1 MNIDD
6 LCPWLNSAETTT
18 SPPTTT
24 TDLSSL
30 MMSRIREGD
39 DLSEVTRPDSRRPT
53 QAPATLKPKFVRV
66 PDAETE
72 VDRPQQD
79 SDSGLRKY
87 ERCDLELRQ
96 SQRQRVVLQE
106 RWSNCSSAYTES
118 VRDQE
123 STLDKLNDCTEK
135 LQEGQT
141 NNQAAFKRVSDSEAE
156 CKRSLADSKD
166 VTEELRSSNDKH
178 QREIAASQASLKLNQ
193 KLKAHAERDLEVCL
207 KKTDETNR
215 QLGICEAD
223 KTEAQS
229 AASDAQQCRREKAD
243 LSDRLTSEVETCQQ
257 QKVGLENRISSVTS
271 EARKEKEDFE
281 NRLTECQD
289 DVAKMTSS
297 NSAIARERE
306 TASKQLTTCRANLDD
321 AARAKSDLESAGE
334 TNRENLEKLADKYDG
349 CFDESR
355 QLKAKVSKLN
365 DKLVLCEEQKSDMQY
380 TLVQAEA
387 LFNRTE
393 AGETVLATTAHPET
407 TTPESSQCQ
416 STLKAV
422 KDEKDE
428 LTLMVK
434 SCNGHLSSC
443 KTERSALQLTVN
455 TTRTSTAESCQST
468 QKKLNEEKN
477 ELTLAVKSCN
487 GHLSSCKTE
496 RSALQITVNMTRPCL
511 SEKAQL
517 QSRLNVC
524 KDSLEESNKKLSKAN
539 QELTFHKEQ
548 GFDMKFVNATTELQR
563 CYKALND
570 ALGSPVENRRLQ
582 ENMGLANMPELNNFI
597 SLSQKSSACSGNTAK
612 RNPPM
617 WLNPAHLWT
626 AIGLLSLACLGL
638 AGVLVWKEFSSDLGK
653 SPAQDRTE
661 PVGPAQPLLPAVQ
674 ARPQPVQARPATQ
687 AQPQEVV
694 SAGKDQVE
702 IHV

>member
-1 MNIDD
+1 MVAATGINIDD
-6 LCPWLNSAETTT
+6 LCPWLNPTETTN

-66 PDAETE
+66 QDVETE
-72 VDRPQQD
+72 ADRPQQD

-118 VRDQE
+118 VKDQE
-123 STLDKLNDCTEK
+123 STLAKLDDCTEK

-141 NNQAAFKRVSDSEAE
+141 KNKAAFKRVSDSEAE
-156 CKRSLADSKD
+156 CKSSLADCKD
-166 VTEELRSSNDKH
+166 VTEELKSSNDKH
-178 QREIAASQASLKLNQ
+178 SREIAAGQASLKLNQ
-193 KLKAHAERDLEVCL
+193 KLKAHAERDLAVCL
-207 KKTDETNR
+207 TKTDETNR

-229 AASDAQQCRREKAD
+229 AASDAQQCQREKAD
-243 LSDRLTSEVETCQQ
+243 LSDRLTSEIETCQQ

-271 EARKEKEDFE
+271 EARKEKEDFG

-289 DVAKMTSS
+289 NVANLTSS

-306 TASKQLTTCRANLDD
+306 TTSKQLTTCRSNLDD

-355 QLKAKVSKLN
+355 RLQAKVTKLSDN
-365 DKLVLCEEQKSDMQY
+365 LVLCEEQKSEMQY

-387 LFNRTE
+387 LFNKT
-393 AGETVLATTAHPET
+393 GENSATTTAHPET
-407 TTPESSQCQ
+407 STPESCQ
-416 STLKAV
+416 LTLKTL
-422 KDEKDE
+422 KEEKDD

-443 KTERSALQLTVN
+443 RTERSALQLTVN

-496 RSALQITVNMTRPCL
+496 RSALQLTVNMTKPCL
-511 SEKAQL
+511 SDKAQV
-517 QSRLNVC
+517 QSRLNIC
-524 KDSLEESNKKLSKAN
+524 KDNLEETNKKLGHTN
-539 QELTFHKEQ
+539 RELDFHKGQ
-548 GFDMKFVNATTELQR
+548 GFDMKYVNATTELQR

-674 ARPQPVQARPATQ
+674 ARPQSVQARPQ
-687 AQPQEVV
+687 ALPQEVV
-694 SAGKDQVE
+694 SAGKDQFE
-702 IHV
+702 IQV

>member
-1 MNIDD
+1 M
-6 LCPWLNSAETTT
+6 
-18 SPPTTT
+18 
-24 TDLSSL
+24 
-30 MMSRIREGD
+30 
-39 DLSEVTRPDSRRPT
+39 
-53 QAPATLKPKFVRV
+53 
-66 PDAETE
+66 
-72 VDRPQQD
+72 
-79 SDSGLRKY
+79 
-87 ERCDLELRQ
+87 
-96 SQRQRVVLQE
+96 
-106 RWSNCSSAYTES
+106 
-118 VRDQE
+118 
-123 STLDKLNDCTEK
+123 
-135 LQEGQT
+135 
-141 NNQAAFKRVSDSEAE
+141 
-156 CKRSLADSKD
+156 
-166 VTEELRSSNDKH
+166 
-178 QREIAASQASLKLNQ
+178 
-193 KLKAHAERDLEVCL
+193 
-207 KKTDETNR
+207 
-215 QLGICEAD
+215 
-223 KTEAQS
+223 
-229 AASDAQQCRREKAD
+229 
-243 LSDRLTSEVETCQQ
+243 
-257 QKVGLENRISSVTS
+257 
-271 EARKEKEDFE
+271 
-281 NRLTECQD
+281 
-289 DVAKMTSS
+289 
-297 NSAIARERE
+297 
-306 TASKQLTTCRANLDD
+306 
-321 AARAKSDLESAGE
+321 
-334 TNRENLEKLADKYDG
+334 
-349 CFDESR
+349 
-355 QLKAKVSKLN
+355 
-365 DKLVLCEEQKSDMQY
+365 
-380 TLVQAEA
+380 VQAEA

-416 STLKAV
+416 STLKAM

-597 SLSQKSSACSGNTAK
+597 SLSQKSSACSGNNA
-612 RNPPM
+612 RPNPPM

-626 AIGLLSLACLGL
+626 AIGLLVLSCLGL
-638 AGVLVWKEFSSDLGK
+638 AGVLVWKEIFP
-653 SPAQDRTE
+653 SPAQDNAQPAE

>member
-24 TDLSSL
+24 TDLSFL

-123 STLDKLNDCTEK
+123 STLAKLNDCTEK

-229 AASDAQQCRREKAD
+229 AASNAQQCQREKAD
-243 LSDRLTSEVETCQQ
+243 LSDRLTSEIETCQQ
-257 QKVGLENRISSVTS
+257 QKVSLENRISSLTS
-271 EARKEKEDFE
+271 EARREKEDSSK
-281 NRLTECQD
+281 RLNECQD
-289 DVAKMTSS
+289 NVAELTSS

-306 TASKQLTTCRANLDD
+306 TTSKQLTTCRSNFDD
-321 AARAKSDLESAGE
+321 AARAKSDLESAVE

-355 QLKAKVSKLN
+355 RLQAKVTKLN
-365 DKLVLCEEQKSDMQY
+365 DNLVLCEEQRNEMQY

-387 LFNRTE
+387 LLNKTE

-422 KDEKDE
+422 KEEKDD

-443 KTERSALQLTVN
+443 KAERSALQL
-455 TTRTSTAESCQST
+455 
-468 QKKLNEEKN
+468 
-477 ELTLAVKSCN
+477 
-487 GHLSSCKTE
+487 
-496 RSALQITVNMTRPCL
+496 TVNMTRPCL
-511 SEKAQL
+511 SEKAQV

-539 QELTFHKEQ
+539 QELSFHKEQ

-597 SLSQKSSACSGNTAK
+597 SLSQKSSACSGNNA
-612 RNPPM
+612 RPNPPM

-626 AIGLLSLACLGL
+626 AIGLLSLGCLGL
-638 AGVLVWKEFSSDLGK
+638 AGVLVWKEIFP
-653 SPAQDRTE
+653 SPAQDNAQPAE